1 MRQHQAQGQVDQDP
15 KMIQLGVSIKTINT
29 QLDHFTERQV
39 GQPDLGLQY
48 PQDFNAEKCNT
59 PTKTT
64 VEAID

>member
-1 MRQHQAQGQVDQDP
+1 
-15 KMIQLGVSIKTINT
+15 MIQLGVSIKTINT